1 MILLS
6 VDQSLTHSACCIWQD
21 GVPVHKAV
29 FKTADS
35 CAKEVKKGAYQAHFT
50 VERIQWLCEQIAAL
64 AEEWKIDHFVMEDLP
79 FNLARGNA
87 GKDLAGLFYAIE
99 LTILK
104 TLGDISKI
112 HTVNVTAAKKQ
123 AHNFL
128 PPELA
133 FYEEIKVD
141 KRSGKEHTI
150 TKQVKMDKK
159 LMIAAAERKWPGF
172 LDGMNLTMGK
182 ADVADALWIGYC
194 WWEGISGSAR

>member
-6 VDQSLTHSACCIWQD
+6 VDQSLTHSACCLWQD

-99 LTILK
+99 LIMLK

-123 AHNFL
+123 AHNFYHQSL
-128 PPELA
+128 P
-133 FYEEIKVD
+133 F
-141 KRSGKEHTI
+141 
-150 TKQVKMDKK
+150 MKK
-159 LMIAAAERKWPGF
+159 
-172 LDGMNLTMGK
+172 
-182 ADVADALWIGYC
+182 
-194 WWEGISGSAR
+194 